1 MIPQAPLSLVD
12 MMKILGKTKFAVKI
26 MVEYQLLD
34 LNLQNFPQKIQKQ
47 VLA

>member
-1 MIPQAPLSLVD
+1 MIPQARLSLVD

-47 VLA
+47 DLA